1 MLANAKYKYTHDHDQ
16 LSVLATKG
24 NRYYVISENSLITD
38 VTDDINASLTGDNGP
53 INDLKS
59 FSYNYMEQGSRKIGS
74 IVIKQVEG
82 GSKLKVVTV
91 AGFRTDQKGDM
102 GQDYAEIS
110 PAEDYITKCQILM
123 QGGLIFP
130 TMSDKKTWTYL
141 TGITIPGLT
150 HINTFTDLGN
160 GKYTMSQDRQ
170 VLEQLLQYAL
180 CEKKAV
186 EECIKQVRGYTDE
199 EGTKHPPLDDS

>member
-1 MLANAKYKYTHDHDQ
+1 
-16 LSVLATKG
+16 
-24 NRYYVISENSLITD
+24 
-38 VTDDINASLTGDNGP
+38 
-53 INDLKS
+53 
-59 FSYNYMEQGSRKIGS
+59 
-74 IVIKQVEG
+74 
-82 GSKLKVVTV
+82 
-91 AGFRTDQKGDM
+91 
-102 GQDYAEIS
+102 
-110 PAEDYITKCQILM
+110 
-123 QGGLIFP
+123 
-130 TMSDKKTWTYL
+130 MSDKKTWTYL